1 MSKDNLV
8 WLTSNC
14 VILYNQGGFRKLLK
28 KLSCYGN
35 KPRYKYSTIQ
45 HTNDSN
51 AFEKIESDF
60 GNYTV
65 SRNYPIKY
73 PCVLSI
79 QDETFEQSTYIF
91 YVRYITTDLK
101 FSDIDNDGKV
111 VNEYEEC

>member
-28 KLSCYGN
+28 KLSCYGD
-35 KPRYKYSTIQ
+35 KPRYNYSTIQ

-51 AFEKIESDF
+51 AFEEIESDF

-65 SRNYPIKY
+65 SRKYPIKY

-79 QDETFEQSTYIF
+79 QDATFEQLSYIF
-91 YVRYITTDLK
+91 FIRYITTDLK
-101 FSDIDNDGKV
+101 FSDIENDGKV
-111 VNEYEEC
+111 VNDYEES

>member
-1 MSKDNLV
+1 MSKDNFV

-14 VILYNQGGFRKLLK
+14 VILYNQGGFRKSLK
-28 KLSCYGN
+28 KLLCYGD
-35 KPRYKYSTIQ
+35 KPRYRYSTIQ

-51 AFEKIESDF
+51 AFEEIVSDF

-65 SRNYPIKY
+65 SRNYTIKY

-91 YVRYITTDLK
+91 YIRYITTDLK
-101 FSDIDNDGKV
+101 FSDIENDGKV
-111 VNEYEEC
+111 VNE

>member
-14 VILYNQGGFRKLLK
+14 SILYSQSGFRKLLK
-28 KLSCYGN
+28 KLSCYGDN
-35 KPRYKYSTIQ
+35 SRYTYTTIQ

-51 AFEKIESDF
+51 AFEEIESDF

-65 SRNYPIKY
+65 NKKQPIKY

-79 QDETFEQSTYIF
+79 QDETFEQSAYIF
-91 YVRYITTDLK
+91 YIRYITTELK
-101 FSDIDNDGKV
+101 FSDIENDGKV
-111 VNEYEEC
+111 VSIYDE